1 MTLLNMQD
9 LSFAYHKKPVLKE
22 ISLSLSAGK
31 LIGIVGPNGGGK
43 STLLK
48 LMAKQ
53 LEPTQGEVL
62 LKDKAL
68 EHYSARSLAKQVA
81 FLSQQP
87 VTPAGI
93 TVEQLVQYGR
103 HPHQS
108 WFNQWNQE
116 DAEQVA
122 TAIELMQLKYIL
134 QQPVASLSGGQR
146 QRAWLAMIVA
156 QDTDLILLDEPTSA
170 LDIGHQTEVLEC
182 ISQMTEAGKTVV
194 IVIHDLV
201 AAARYCDEIIAI
213 SNQQVVAMGTA
224 KEVVTKRVID
234 TLYDTNVDILEA
246 PFDQAPV
253 IVPRRHR
260 FRVESINN

>member
-1 MTLLNMQD
+1 MALLTTQN
-9 LSFAYHKKPVLKE
+9 LSFSYSKKSILE
-22 ISLSLSAGK
+22 NLSLTLPAGK
-31 LIGIVGPNGGGK
+31 LIGIVGPNGCGK

-53 LEPTQGEVL
+53 LESTQGEVL
-62 LKDKAL
+62 FKGKPLA
-68 EHYSARSLAKQVA
+68 EYAARDLAKQVA

-108 WFNQWNQE
+108 WFNQWNE
-116 DAEQVA
+116 DDASQVA
-122 TAIELMQLKYIL
+122 SAIDFMQLHDIL
-134 QQPVASLSGGQR
+134 QQPIASLSGGQR

-156 QDTDLILLDEPTSA
+156 QNTDLILLDEPTSA

-182 ISQMTEAGKTVV
+182 ISQMAEAGKTVV
-194 IVIHDLV
+194 IVIHDLA

-213 SNQQVVAMGTA
+213 SDKQIIAMGEA
-224 KEVVTKRVID
+224 KEVITKAVINR
-234 TLYDTNVDILEA
+234 LYNTDVDIIEA

-253 IVPRRHR
+253 IVPRRR
-260 FRVESINN
+260 QFRASN